1 MARVCGNTR
10 EVAYWTMYK
19 TWHADILDATF
30 FRSWC
35 LMYKYI
41 SGSEEFGLVFRRL
54 FLSPLSSQVSKE
66 LKHPR
71 RYTVSS

>member
-1 MARVCGNTR
+1 MCGNTR
-10 EVAYWTMYK
+10 EVAYLTMYK

-30 FRSWC
+30 FRPWC

-41 SGSEEFGLVFRRL
+41 SGSEEFGLVFKAFVPLVR
-54 FLSPLSSQVSKE
+54 SPNQVSKE

-71 RYTVSS
+71 RYPVSS